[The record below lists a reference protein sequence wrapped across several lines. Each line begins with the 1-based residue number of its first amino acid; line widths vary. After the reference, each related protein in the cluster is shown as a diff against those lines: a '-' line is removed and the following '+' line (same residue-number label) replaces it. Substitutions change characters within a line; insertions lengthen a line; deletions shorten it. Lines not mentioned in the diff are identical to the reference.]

1 MILFVDDEI
10 RGVDSYITELHLSGF
25 DVSFQENV
33 DEALR
38 VLEERIDDVDLVIL
52 DIMMPPALTFIDMD
66 TQLGL
71 RTGLRF
77 YEKIRQEAP
86 GLPVI
91 ILTNV
96 VDERVRQTFST
107 DSHCSFLMKE
117 ECLPF
122 ELVEVVKSW
131 LGSPQVELIS
141 SLEN

>member
-77 YEKIRQEAP
+77 Y
-86 GLPVI
+86 
-91 ILTNV
+91 
-96 VDERVRQTFST
+96 
-107 DSHCSFLMKE
+107 
-117 ECLPF
+117 
-122 ELVEVVKSW
+122 
-131 LGSPQVELIS
+131 
-141 SLEN
+141 